1 MADESEDFEKQ
12 ISDAQ
17 PKMEYEGQSS
27 KDDFLSIST
36 HFYHVCK
43 AKHKGFKVFIQ
54 YDDEDK
60 HTVSPRVCSYYLHVQ
75 FGK

>member
-27 KDDFLSIST
+27 KYDFLSIST
-36 HFYHVCK
+36 YFYRVCK
-43 AKHKGFKVFIQ
+43 A
-54 YDDEDK
+54 
-60 HTVSPRVCSYYLHVQ
+60 
-75 FGK
+75 

>member
-27 KDDFLSIST
+27 KDDFFINLHLFLSRVQSIKDSKFFT
-36 HFYHVCK
+36 
-43 AKHKGFKVFIQ
+43 Q

-60 HTVSPRVCSYYLHVQ
+60 HAVSPRVRAYYLHVR